1 MCKLL
6 PDRQKKYVWHERA
19 IFIIIHS
26 FIPSFIYSFKLQLQ
40 QTYALLH
47 TSSLI
52 SLTFIIFI
60 SIHPSLV
67 FLYLKFSQ
75 WVWTDFHTRH
85 TRYIANTYIHMYI
98 YIYVCMLHV
107 NLNGIFK
114 YVIIVDYWR
123 NSCGKQLQGMTG
135 FLIV

>member
-75 WVWTDFHTRH
+75 WV
-85 TRYIANTYIHMYI
+85 
-98 YIYVCMLHV
+98 
-107 NLNGIFK
+107 
-114 YVIIVDYWR
+114 
-123 NSCGKQLQGMTG
+123 
-135 FLIV
+135 